1 MLNGTI
7 ILAISLGKFT
17 VKGSDGFFRVISINV
32 SDWEKLT
39 KEFKVQK
46 SQELVG
52 KNVALDVKK
61 HRIYLVTDDKSGEG
75 VPCSYG
81 FA

>member
-1 MLNGTI
+1 MLKGTI

-17 VKGSDGFFRVISINV
+17 VKGSDGFFRVISIND
-32 SDWEKLT
+32 SDWEKIV
-39 KEFKVQK
+39 KEFKVRK

-52 KNVALDVKK
+52 KSVELDTKR
-61 HRIYLVTDDKSGEG
+61 HRIYLATDGKSEG

>member
-17 VKGSDGFFRVISINV
+17 VKGSDGFFRVISVNV
-32 SDWEKLT
+32 ADWNKLT
-39 KEFKVQK
+39 KEFNIRKF
-46 SQELVG
+46 QELVG
-52 KNVALDVKK
+52 KSVKLDTKK
-61 HRIYLVTDDKSGEG
+61 HRIYATDDKSGEG